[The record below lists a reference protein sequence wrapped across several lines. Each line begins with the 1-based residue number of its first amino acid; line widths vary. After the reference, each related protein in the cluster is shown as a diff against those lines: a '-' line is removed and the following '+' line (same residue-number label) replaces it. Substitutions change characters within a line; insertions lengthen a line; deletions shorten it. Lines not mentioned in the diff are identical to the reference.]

1 MSIELCKYS
10 TEFYCSVCVCV
21 CVCACMCVLVGKKG
35 GQGAELTFASSRPLF
50 FTTEKQLTEIDEVP
64 SF

>member
-21 CVCACMCVLVGKKG
+21 CVCVYACVYLWVKKEG
-35 GQGAELTFASSRPLF
+35 RVQS
-50 FTTEKQLTEIDEVP
+50 
-64 SF
+64 

>member
-10 TEFYCSVCVCV
+10 TEFYCCVGV
-21 CVCACMCVLVGKKG
+21 RARVCMCVLVGRKG
-35 GQGAELTFASSRPLF
+35 GRGAELTFASSRPLF
-50 FTTEKQLTEIDEVP
+50 FTTEKQLAEIDEVP

>member
-21 CVCACMCVLVGKKG
+21 CVCVCVLVGKKG
-35 GQGAELTFASSRPLF
+35 GRGAELTFASSRPLF
-50 FTTEKQLTEIDEVP
+50 FTTEKQLTEIDEVH